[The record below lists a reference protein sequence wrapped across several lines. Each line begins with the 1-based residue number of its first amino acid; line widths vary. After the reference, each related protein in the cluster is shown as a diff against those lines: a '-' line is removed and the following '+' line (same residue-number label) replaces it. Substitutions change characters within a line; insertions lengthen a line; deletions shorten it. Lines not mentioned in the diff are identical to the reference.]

1 MSPKRIATV
10 AAIALVAI
18 FIALRI
24 PQVRELM
31 GLPAP
36 VTT

>member
-1 MSPKRIATV
+1 MSPKKMATV
-10 AAIALVAI
+10 ALIALVAV